1 MMFLAALMVWT
12 VTVAVPLLA
21 IYVLA
26 RRWLIGR

>member
-1 MMFLAALMVWT
+1 MMLLAALMVWT
-12 VTVAVPLLA
+12 VTVVLPALA